1 MKTTY
6 AILKKAR
13 TVIQNP
19 DNWCKGT
26 RYKTVNGQAQYCL
39 LGAVDIATER
49 LAKKGIVKIGDA
61 DKAESWLH
69 DFSKK
74 KNKMSTTTYNDA
86 STRTHNEVMSFLNKA
101 VRAAR

>member
-13 TVIQNP
+13 TIIQNP
-19 DNWCKGT
+19 DNWCKGA
-26 RYKTVNGQAQYCL
+26 RWRIVNGQAQYCL

-61 DKAESWLH
+61 NTAESWLH

-74 KNKMSTTTYNDA
+74 KNKMAAITYNDT
-86 STRTHNEVMSFLNKA
+86 SIRTHNEVMSFLNKA
-101 VRAAR
+101 IRAAR